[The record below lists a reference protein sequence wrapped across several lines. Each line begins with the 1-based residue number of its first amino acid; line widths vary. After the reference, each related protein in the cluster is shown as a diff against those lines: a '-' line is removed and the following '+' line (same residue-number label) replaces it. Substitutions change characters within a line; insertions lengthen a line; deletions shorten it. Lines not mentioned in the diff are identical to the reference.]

1 MKFNYTAAIVA
12 AATKI
17 GDAVYSLPS
26 PKRHHDIVRMLYT
39 DGIDQTN
46 AIQGFIT
53 SDGDFVN
60 RKQAK
65 TMVRRNRQATIRDIH
80 PDQLFSEDLW

>member
-26 PKRHHDIVRMLYT
+26 PKRHHDIVRMLYA
-39 DGIDQTN
+39 DGVDQTD
-46 AIQGFIT
+46 ATQVFIT

-65 TMVRRNRQATIRDIH
+65 TMVRRNQQPTINDHH
-80 PDQLFSEDLW
+80 PNQLFSEDLW